1 MVSNLI
7 LGRNIAG
14 CVSACDSN
22 KFRIN
27 NFSKSK
33 NTRNAE
39 KRVNKASAFFPDTV
53 SKSYIFS
60 SKEEFREESSTE
72 FEKVEPEQTL
82 WSFQYGRGFSAE
94 RVASGERLRL
104 KNKPERCLFFS
115 TTKSKVANIHKNQM
129 RSSNLAIYLSVLWS
143 RTSIEDIYKTT
154 KNSYFTVEE
163 TEYTS

>member
-1 MVSNLI
+1 MVPNLI
-7 LGRNIAG
+7 PGRNIAG
-14 CVSACDSN
+14 CISACDSN
-22 KFRIN
+22 EFRIN
-27 NFSKSK
+27 NFSRSK

-39 KRVNKASAFFPDTV
+39 KRVNKASPFFLEIV

-60 SKEEFREESSTE
+60 SKEEFREEFSTE

-104 KNKPERCLFFS
+104 KNKPKRCLFFS